1 MVQTT
6 SQSQFRKA
14 ERFTGPRR
22 ARFTSLT
29 EARRDAELPA
39 GEFEEEHDGDE
50 SDERSPRRDN

>member
-1 MVQTT
+1 MVQTN
-6 SQSQFRKA
+6 SQSHFRKA

-39 GEFEEEHDGDE
+39 GEFEEEHEDGDSE
-50 SDERSPRRDN
+50 ARGERRDN